1 MGEDKLIVTYT
12 DAAGLEGSRVFAEYA
27 PAAQFRDEQV
37 GSGGAASVAI
47 QKAPAFTFLTLTQ
60 SLTAYYFA
68 FFLIILPVL
77 GLRERPKGEPDSIHQ
92 SVLGHDAPAA
102 APAE

>member
-1 MGEDKLIVTYT
+1 M
-12 DAAGLEGSRVFAEYA
+12 
-27 PAAQFRDEQV
+27 
-37 GSGGAASVAI
+37 AI
-47 QKAPAFTFLTLTQ
+47 QKAPAFTFKTLSQ
-60 SLTAYYFA
+60 ILTAYYFA

-77 GLRERPKGEPDSIHQ
+77 GLRERPKGEPDSIHK

>member
-1 MGEDKLIVTYT
+1 M
-12 DAAGLEGSRVFAEYA
+12 
-27 PAAQFRDEQV
+27 
-37 GSGGAASVAI
+37 AI
-47 QKAPAFTFLTLTQ
+47 EKAPAFTFKTLSQ
-60 SLTAYYFA
+60 ILTAYYFA

-92 SVLGHDAPAA
+92 SILGHDAPAA